1 MRTRNIPMAFL
12 CCLLV
17 FGNATAYGE
26 KGPEPRALK
35 EVVITAQKQ
44 SEDPQSIPISLTLLD
59 SMDTEDREIGVLRDV
74 ANYAPSL
81 MMFDLGFSTTS
92 PPSIRGLFA
101 DAITLESTMGVYVDG
116 VPMTMGIGI
125 NDPILDIERIEVL
138 KGPQGTLY
146 GKNTEAGVLNIITT
160 ELGNEPIRKVSV
172 RGGSDNLREASASVG
187 GPLIKDKL
195 FLGVS
200 LRHYEK
206 DGYVKNIL
214 TGDEVD
220 DRKNN
225 YGKVN
230 LRLTPTDT
238 LDITLIKSILEYDDG
253 AGSLGNRFQ
262 PDRKVASDLDGE
274 NTSSNDLTS
283 LKVHGDISPDVAI
296 DSVTTH
302 RRFHGEQVQ
311 DNDFTSNPM
320 LERHLFLDNV
330 YTKSSQELRLS
341 GTSGALSWL
350 MGLYADIF
358 ENEIDET
365 WTGSMP
371 MAVLQTIDGDSLGIF
386 GHINYG
392 VTPRLNIIA
401 GLRYDDEKK
410 ELDDKNRNLDEKNTY
425 NEVSPKVAVNY
436 NITPDVM
443 GYITVAKGYR
453 SGGFNPYAI
462 AGYPKTYAEETLYS
476 YDIGFK
482 SRLLQ
487 RRLTL
492 NANLYYMDI
501 SDMQVT
507 ANISTS
513 NPAHTYTSNA
523 AEATSQGAEI
533 EFTALL
539 GKSFT
544 LFGGIG
550 LNETTFDTFEDAL
563 GNYSGNENRF
573 APGYSFNCGLAYRD
587 ARGLFA
593 QVDATGYGDMYLDKT
608 NTTKRD
614 AYELINVK
622 WGYEAQAFDVYLY
635 GRNVFDTTYDTLNF
649 AGVYNIYSPPAEWG
663 ARVNVRF

>member
-1 MRTRNIPMAFL
+1 MRIFTISAAVI

-17 FGNATAYGE
+17 FGNPTAYGDNT
-26 KGPEPRALK
+26 PEPRELK

-44 SEDPQSIPISLTLLD
+44 REDPQSIPISLTLLD
-59 SMDTEDREIGVLRDV
+59 AMDVEDREIGVLRDV
-74 ANYAPSL
+74 SNYTPSL

-160 ELGNEPIRKVSV
+160 EQGNDPTRKVSV
-172 RGGSDNLREASASVG
+172 RGGSDNLRGASAIIG
-187 GPLIKDKL
+187 GPLIKDRL

-206 DGYVKNIL
+206 DGYVKNVL

-220 DRKNN
+220 DREHN

-230 LRLTPTDT
+230 LRLAPTDT
-238 LDITLIKSILEYDDG
+238 LDITLIKSILSYDDG
-253 AGSLGNRFQ
+253 AGSLGNTFQ
-262 PDRKVASDLDGE
+262 PDREVTSDLEGE

-283 LKVHGDISPDVAI
+283 LKVHGDITPDVAI

-341 GTSGALSWL
+341 GTSGNLSWL

-358 ENEIDET
+358 ENDIDET
-365 WTGSMP
+365 WTGVMP
-371 MAVLQTIDGDSLGIF
+371 MTVLQTIDGDSLGIF

-392 VTPRLNIIA
+392 LTPRLNIIA

-410 ELDDKNRNLDEKNTY
+410 ELDDKAKDLNEKNTY
-425 NEVSPKVAVNY
+425 DEVSPKLALNY
-436 NITPDVM
+436 HVTPDIM
-443 GYITVAKGYR
+443 GYVTIAKGYR
-453 SGGFNPYAI
+453 SGGFNPYAVT
-462 AGYPKTYAEETLYS
+462 GYPKTYDEETLYS

-487 RRLTL
+487 KRLTL

-507 ANISTS
+507 AHISKS
-513 NPAHTYTSNA
+513 NPVHTYTSNA

-539 GKSFT
+539 GRSFT
-544 LFGGIG
+544 LFGGLG
-550 LNETTFDTFEDAL
+550 LNETTFDSFEDAL

-573 APGYSFNCGLAYRD
+573 APKYSFNCGLAYRD

-614 AYELINVK
+614 AYELVNVK
-622 WGYEAQAFDVYLY
+622 LGYEAQFFDIYLY
-635 GRNVFDTTYDTLNF
+635 GRNVFDTTYDTIGF
-649 AGVYNIYSPPAEWG
+649 AGIYNIYSPPAEWG
-663 ARVNVRF
+663 ARVTVRF

>member
-1 MRTRNIPMAFL
+1 MRTTILPATAL
-12 CCLLV
+12 CCLLI
-17 FGNATAYGE
+17 FGNAFAHDNNT
-26 KGPEPRALK
+26 PEPRALK

-44 SEDPQSIPISLTLLD
+44 SEDPQAIPISLTLLD
-59 SMDTEDREIGVLRDV
+59 ATDVEDREIGVLRDV
-74 ANYAPSL
+74 SNYTPSL

-160 ELGNEPIRKVSV
+160 ELGNDPTRKVSV
-172 RGGSDNLREASASVG
+172 RGGSDNLREASASIG
-187 GPLIKDKL
+187 GPLIQDKL

-206 DGYVKNIL
+206 DGYVKNVL

-220 DRKNN
+220 DREHN

-230 LRLTPTDT
+230 LRLAPTDT
-238 LDITLIKSILEYDDG
+238 LDITLIKSIVSFDDG
-253 AGSLGNRFQ
+253 AGSLGNTFQ
-262 PDRKVASDLDGE
+262 SDREVSSDLEGE

-283 LKVHGDISPDVAI
+283 LKVHGDLTPDVAI

-350 MGLYADIF
+350 MGLYGDIF
-358 ENEIDET
+358 ENDIDER
-365 WTGSMP
+365 WTGTMP
-371 MAVLQTIDGDSLGIF
+371 MTVLQTIDGDSLGIF

-392 VTPRLNIIA
+392 LTPRLNIIA

-410 ELDDKNRNLDEKNTY
+410 ELDDKTKGLTEKNTY
-425 NEVSPKVAVNY
+425 DEVSPKVAVNY
-436 NITPDVM
+436 HITPDIM
-443 GYITVAKGYR
+443 GYVTIAKGYR
-453 SGGFNPYAI
+453 SGGFNPYAV
-462 AGYPKTYAEETLYS
+462 AGYPTTYDEETLYS

-487 RRLTL
+487 KRLTL

-507 ANISTS
+507 AHISKSSPT
-513 NPAHTYTSNA
+513 HTYTSNA

-539 GKSFT
+539 GTSFT
-544 LFGGIG
+544 LFGGLG
-550 LNETTFDTFEDAL
+550 LNETTFDSFEDAL

-573 APGYSFNCGLAYRD
+573 APRYSFNCGLAYRD
-587 ARGLFA
+587 ARGIFA

-608 NTTKRD
+608 NPTKRD
-614 AYELINVK
+614 AYELVNVK
-622 WGYEAQAFDVYLY
+622 LGYEAQSFDVYLY
-635 GRNVFDTTYDTLNF
+635 GRNVFDTTYDTLGF
-649 AGVYNIYSPPAEWG
+649 AGIYNIYSPPAEWG
-663 ARVNVRF
+663 ARVTVRF